1 MNDTVI
7 IIIAACVIILMIVAL
22 VILSSHN
29 KTKKALRTR
38 IGMPVPDG
46 ALNSFPS
53 WRRARSLVEACD
65 QKDVALSTAQ
75 DIESRRR
82 ISIGFADKKLS
93 FFHDISLPAVSPS
106 YAQNIRT
113 GELRHDEDEADILA
127 GNVTPRETAVAE
139 YLQLLNDNKMSGILA
154 ELDSAKTMD
163 TSGVFR
169 KVSLRKLTDQTDT
182 YRRLYQAAVYEYRE
196 LQDLAGKMNILLDYL
211 RSCAYRNLYL
221 GSELL
226 NIVRDNSG
234 GGGLQKLDESIS
246 VSTIGLDSA
255 VLKELTV
262 SYDVGVVLSSFGRRV
277 ESLSKSKSYK
287 QLAIR
292 SPKAA
297 IGVQALALA
306 GSIIEHYE
314 DKRNQKIDS
323 QLKMQKQLMKLFP
336 RIVSGYNEAQPVIV
350 RSLELARAIVE
361 VNKGFIKL
369 YAPLRDK
376 VYSESGV
383 VCRQEIVELA
393 AAMKAYN
400 KISKST
406 L

>member
-1 MNDTVI
+1 
-7 IIIAACVIILMIVAL
+7 
-22 VILSSHN
+22 
-29 KTKKALRTR
+29 
-38 IGMPVPDG
+38 
-46 ALNSFPS
+46 
-53 WRRARSLVEACD
+53 
-65 QKDVALSTAQ
+65 
-75 DIESRRR
+75 
-82 ISIGFADKKLS
+82 
-93 FFHDISLPAVSPS
+93 
-106 YAQNIRT
+106 
-113 GELRHDEDEADILA
+113 
-127 GNVTPRETAVAE
+127 
-139 YLQLLNDNKMSGILA
+139 MSGILA

-277 ESLSKSKSYK
+277 SSLSKSKSYK

-336 RIVSGYNEAQPVIV
+336 RIVSGYNAAQPVVV

-376 VYSESGV
+376 VYTESGV
-383 VCRQEIVELA
+383 VSRQEIVELA

-400 KISKST
+400 KISKTT

>member
-1 MNDTVI
+1 MNDTI
-7 IIIAACVIILMIVAL
+7 IIIIVACVIIMMIVTL
-22 VILSSHN
+22 VILASHD
-29 KTKKALRTR
+29 KTKKALRLR
-38 IGMPVPDG
+38 IGMPVPDD
-46 ALNSFPS
+46 ALYSFS
-53 WRRARSLVEACD
+53 AWGRARNLVEECD
-65 QKDVALSTAQ
+65 RKDEALSTAQ

-82 ISIGFADKKLS
+82 ISIDFADKKLA

-106 YAQNIRT
+106 YAQSIRI
-113 GELRHDEDEADILA
+113 EDLRRDEDEIDILA
-127 GNVTPRETAVAE
+127 GNVTPRETAVTE

-154 ELDSAKTMD
+154 ELDSAKAMD

-169 KVSLRKLTDQTDT
+169 KVSLHKLTEQTDI

-196 LQDLAGKMNILLDYL
+196 LQDLAGKMNVLLDYL

-226 NIVRDNSG
+226 NIVRDNAG
-234 GGGLQKLDESIS
+234 GGGLQKIDESIP
-246 VSTIGLDSA
+246 VSTIGLNSA
-255 VLKELTV
+255 VFKELTV
-262 SYDVGVVLSSFGRRV
+262 SYDFGVVLSSFGQRIG
-277 ESLSKSKSYK
+277 SLSKSKSYK
-287 QLAIR
+287 KLAIKN
-292 SPKAA
+292 PKAA
-297 IGVQALALA
+297 IGIQALALA

-314 DKRNQKIDS
+314 NKRNQKIDS
-323 QLKMQKQLMKLFP
+323 QLEMQKQLMKLFP

-376 VYSESGV
+376 VYSESGMV
-383 VCRQEIVELA
+383 SRQEIVELA

-400 KISKST
+400 KISKT
-406 L
+406 KL

>member
-1 MNDTVI
+1 MNETVI
-7 IIIAACVIILMIVAL
+7 IIIAACLIIYMTIKLI
-22 VILSSHN
+22 ILSSHS
-29 KTKKALRTR
+29 KTKKTLHSL

-46 ALNSFPS
+46 ALNSFS
-53 WRRARSLVEACD
+53 AWRRARRLVEEYN
-65 QKDVALSTAQ
+65 QKEVALSSAQ

-82 ISIGFADKKLS
+82 ISRGFADRKLS
-93 FFHDISLPAVSPS
+93 FFHEVSLPAVSPS

-113 GELRHDEDEADILA
+113 EDLRRDEDEEIILA
-127 GNVTPRETAVAE
+127 GNVTPRETAIAQ
-139 YLQLLNDNKMSGILA
+139 YLQILNDNKMSGILN
-154 ELDSAKTMD
+154 ELDSAKSMD

-169 KVSLRKLTDQTDT
+169 KVSIHKLTEQTDI

-196 LQDLAGKMNILLDYL
+196 LQDLAGKMNVLLDYL

-226 NIVRDNSG
+226 NIVRDNAG
-234 GGGLQKLDESIS
+234 GGALEKIDES
-246 VSTIGLDSA
+246 VSFNTVALDSA

-262 SYDVGVVLSSFGRRV
+262 SYDVGVVLSSFGKRIG
-277 ESLSKSKSYK
+277 SLSKSESYK
-287 QLAIR
+287 KLAVKN
-292 SPKAA
+292 PKAA
-297 IGVQALALA
+297 IGIQALALA

-314 DKRNQKIDS
+314 DKRNQKINS
-323 QLKMQKQLMKLFP
+323 QLEMQKQLMKLFP
-336 RIVSGYNEAQPVIV
+336 RIVSGYNDTQPIVV

-376 VYSESGV
+376 VYSASGV
-383 VCRQEIVELA
+383 VSRQEIIELA
-393 AAMKAYN
+393 AAMNAYN
-400 KISKST
+400 KISKTT

>member
-7 IIIAACVIILMIVAL
+7 IIIAACVIIFMIATL
-22 VILSSHN
+22 VILSSHD
-29 KTKKALRTR
+29 KTKKALRMR

-46 ALNSFPS
+46 ALNSFS
-53 WRRARSLVEACD
+53 AWSRARRLVEECD
-65 QKDVALSTAQ
+65 QKDMALSSAK
-75 DIESRRR
+75 DVESRRR
-82 ISIGFADKKLS
+82 ISIDFADKKLS
-93 FFHDISLPAVSPS
+93 FFHDISLPAVSHS
-106 YAQNIRT
+106 FAQSIRT
-113 GELRHDEDEADILA
+113 GDLRRDEDEVAILA
-127 GNVTPRETAVAE
+127 GTVTPRETAVAE

-154 ELDSAKTMD
+154 ELDFAKSMD

-169 KVSLRKLTDQTDT
+169 KVSLHKLTEQTDI

-196 LQDLAGKMNILLDYL
+196 LQELAGKMNILLDYL

-234 GGGLQKLDESIS
+234 GGGLQKLDENIS
-246 VSTIGLDSA
+246 VSTIGLDSH
-255 VLKELTV
+255 VLKEQTV
-262 SYDVGVVLSSFGRRV
+262 SYDFDVVISNFGQRIGT
-277 ESLSKSKSYK
+277 LSKSDSYK
-287 QLAIR
+287 IIANK

-297 IGVQALALA
+297 LGLQALALA
-306 GSIIEHYE
+306 GSVIEHYE
-314 DKRNQKIDS
+314 EVRNQKIDA
-323 QLKMQKQLMKLFP
+323 QLKMQKQLTKLFP
-336 RIVSGYNEAQPVIV
+336 RIISGYNAAQPVVV

-376 VYSESGV
+376 VYSESGMIS
-383 VCRQEIVELA
+383 RQEIVELA

-400 KISKST
+400 KISKT
-406 L
+406 KL